1 MVLDG
6 GRRGKEI
13 KDIIGYAFEAITFI
27 EWNSDR
33 ATPANGSTKLNEE
46 EMQQQHRWESEMEEK
61 EKGI

>member
-27 EWNSDR
+27 E
-33 ATPANGSTKLNEE
+33 
-46 EMQQQHRWESEMEEK
+46 
-61 EKGI
+61 